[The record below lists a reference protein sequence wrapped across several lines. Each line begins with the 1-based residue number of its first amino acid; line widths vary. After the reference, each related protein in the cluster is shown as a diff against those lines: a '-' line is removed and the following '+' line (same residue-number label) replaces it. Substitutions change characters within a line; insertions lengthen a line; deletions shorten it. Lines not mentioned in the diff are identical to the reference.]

1 MVTDKNVW
9 GVSAERLV
17 AKATKTGG
25 SGTQEAAGV
34 RSSRDLQHRR
44 EAQLRE
50 TGIYWDVLDVSALE
64 QADTDRARFKFKA
77 SLSDLIW
84 NAAALEGNAYTLPEV
99 RTLLDGVTVGG
110 KTIEDEAQILA
121 LRDAFAALDGLV
133 ATCAF
138 ALSKSVSD
146 RLNGI
151 VARHE
156 AIESGHFR
164 GEGSAQGGGAVKLSN
179 GGSVDGLPHG
189 DGGELLRDRFGGLV
203 EHLSELEDP
212 RERALVY
219 FAAATRSQFYFDG
232 NKRTARL
239 MTAGLLMSS
248 GFDAINIPHARRLE
262 FNHALD
268 VLFETDDASEL
279 LRFLVSC
286 AN

>member
-1 MVTDKNVW
+1 M
-9 GVSAERLV
+9 
-17 AKATKTGG
+17 
-25 SGTQEAAGV
+25 
-34 RSSRDLQHRR
+34 
-44 EAQLRE
+44 
-50 TGIYWDVLDVSALE
+50 LDVSALE

-151 VARHE
+151 VARHGGRLWAE
-156 AIESGHFR
+156 ATVSQESGLFR